1 MNLARLIRALPALAL
16 LVVLAACDAKDMGD
30 PPHPMGN
37 FKMNAFFIDA
47 QKAQTVPLSRTA
59 KPEDWEAVMGD
70 AMTERFGT
78 YAGDKPFEF
87 GISIDGYVLAP
98 RGVPVVASPK
108 SALII
113 RLHVYDSAKKQF
125 LEEGGKR
132 ITVMEGVSG
141 ESFVG
146 SGQNRARLYAGTP
159 RMVGPAPTANPAAMT
174 RPTPRVIWSP
184 SRSRRLFSGG
194 LAKGDLAF
202 QSA

>member
-1 MNLARLIRALPALAL
+1 MILARLIRTVTALAL
-16 LVVLAACDAKDMGD
+16 LVALAACDAKDMGE
-30 PPHPMGN
+30 PPRPMGN
-37 FKMNAFFIDA
+37 FKMNAIFIDA
-47 QKAQTVPLSRTA
+47 KKAQTVPLSRTA
-59 KPEDWEAVMGD
+59 KPEDWEAAMSA

-146 SGQNRARLYAGTP
+146 SGWTQNKQAQMKKLARNAAKAVQEYMLDHPEWLGFPPNQTP
-159 RMVGPAPTANPAAMT
+159 SPAHTNSST
-174 RPTPRVIWSP
+174 KSN
-184 SRSRRLFSGG
+184 
-194 LAKGDLAF
+194 
-202 QSA
+202 

>member
-1 MNLARLIRALPALAL
+1 MIFVRLIRTVTALAL
-16 LVVLAACDAKDMGD
+16 LVVLAACDAKDMGE
-30 PPHPMGN
+30 PPRPMGN
-37 FKMNAFFIDA
+37 FKMNAIFIDA
-47 QKAQTVPLSRTA
+47 KKAQTVPLSRTA
-59 KPEDWEAVMGD
+59 KSQDWEAAMSA

-132 ITVMEGVSG
+132 ITVMEGMSG

-146 SGQNRARLYAGTP
+146 SGWTQNKQAQMKKLAR
-159 RMVGPAPTANPAAMT
+159 NAAKAVQEYMLDH
-174 RPTPRVIWSP
+174 PEW
-184 SRSRRLFSGG
+184 LG
-194 LAKGDLAF
+194 LPPE
-202 QSA
+202 QSASPPQTNTTSKSN

>member
-1 MNLARLIRALPALAL
+1 MILARLIRTVTALAL
-16 LVVLAACDAKDMGD
+16 LVVLAACDAKDMGE
-30 PPHPMGN
+30 PPRPMGN
-37 FKMNAFFIDA
+37 FKMNAIFIDA
-47 QKAQTVPLSRTA
+47 KKAQTVPLSRTA
-59 KPEDWEAVMGD
+59 KPEDWEA
-70 AMTERFGT
+70 AMAAALTERFGT

-132 ITVMEGVSG
+132 ITVMEGMSG

-146 SGQNRARLYAGTP
+146 SGWTQNKQAQMKKLARNAAKAVQEYMLDHPEWLGLPPNQTP
-159 RMVGPAPTANPAAMT
+159 SPAHMNSSTKSN
-174 RPTPRVIWSP
+174 
-184 SRSRRLFSGG
+184 
-194 LAKGDLAF
+194 
-202 QSA
+202 